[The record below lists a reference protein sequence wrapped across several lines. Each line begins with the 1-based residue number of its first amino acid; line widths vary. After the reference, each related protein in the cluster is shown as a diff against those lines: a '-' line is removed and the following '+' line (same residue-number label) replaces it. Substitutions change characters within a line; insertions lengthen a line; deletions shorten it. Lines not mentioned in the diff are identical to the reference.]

1 VPDYAILGARSKRQI
16 SEAELSRWRLVEEF
30 EKRLERAAA
39 VGKEPHTFSDP
50 RRTLG
55 QKDYLSLLLFGLFNP
70 VVVRFLRFCGHGL
83 LEIRKEESLCKS
95 NSTKFARRYDREFK
109 ENAVALIQSG
119 RSITEVSRDL
129 GVSHWSL
136 SRWLKDAQ
144 SGQVLSE
151 PRTLSSE
158 TPEQRELRRL
168 RQENDYLRRQRDI
181 LKKACSILSAEVQ
194 PSDLR

>member
-1 VPDYAILGARSKRQI
+1 MQ
-16 SEAELSRWRLVEEF
+16 
-30 EKRLERAAA
+30 
-39 VGKEPHTFSDP
+39 
-50 RRTLG
+50 
-55 QKDYLSLLLFGLFNP
+55 
-70 VVVRFLRFCGHGL
+70 
-83 LEIRKEESLCKS
+83 S

-109 ENAVALIQSG
+109 ENAVALIRGG

-144 SGQVLSE
+144 RGQVLSE